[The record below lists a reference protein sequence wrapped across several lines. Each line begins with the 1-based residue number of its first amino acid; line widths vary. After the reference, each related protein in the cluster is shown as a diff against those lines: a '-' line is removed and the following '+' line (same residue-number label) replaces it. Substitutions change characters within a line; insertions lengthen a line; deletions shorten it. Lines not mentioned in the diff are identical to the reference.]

1 MSNMYIRSQD
11 REKLYRLGG
20 NYACVEYGSVTKRA
34 KKGQEPK
41 ETHRIFISD
50 GVLEEI
56 GTYETKE
63 RCLEI
68 IDEIQKVSVSYLY
81 SAGSPG
87 FLKGAPAFPPF
98 AAEIPRIYEMPENK
112 RMTLEQFIE
121 PIHNITRIRIV
132 KGKGSRYETGEADV
146 YIGWLGILREDKSQ
160 ISKEIWRAEVKDFAV
175 VPDIRH
181 KDWQKLGLMKPLEP
195 GEHPQYKFSDLT
207 MTLYYT
213 FFI

>member
-56 GTYETKE
+56 GTYETK
-63 RCLEI
+63 
-68 IDEIQKVSVSYLY
+68 VSVSYLY

-98 AAEIPRIYEMPENK
+98 AAEIPRIYEMPEK
-112 RMTLEQFIE
+112 
-121 PIHNITRIRIV
+121 
-132 KGKGSRYETGEADV
+132 
-146 YIGWLGILREDKSQ
+146 
-160 ISKEIWRAEVKDFAV
+160 
-175 VPDIRH
+175 
-181 KDWQKLGLMKPLEP
+181 
-195 GEHPQYKFSDLT
+195 
-207 MTLYYT
+207 
-213 FFI
+213 

>member
-1 MSNMYIRSQD
+1 MYIRSQD

-81 SAGSPG
+81 SAGS
-87 FLKGAPAFPPF
+87 L
-98 AAEIPRIYEMPENK
+98 
-112 RMTLEQFIE
+112 
-121 PIHNITRIRIV
+121 TRIRIV
-132 KGKGSRYETGEADV
+132 KGKGSRYETSEADV